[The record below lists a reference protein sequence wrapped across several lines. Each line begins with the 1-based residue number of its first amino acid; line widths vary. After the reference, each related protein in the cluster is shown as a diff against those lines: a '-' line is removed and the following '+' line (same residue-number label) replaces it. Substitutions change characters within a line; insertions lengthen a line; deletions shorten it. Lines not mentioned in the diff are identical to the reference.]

1 MEAERQA
8 EQATAARLEAE
19 RQRNDADRA
28 RAEADRPR
36 DLAEARSRELEAQL
50 FETAI
55 EQARSRRVTAESLL
69 GDGNP
74 DAALAVA
81 AAAFPERWR
90 DRWAEIQAASGAT
103 AVLWDAFAQARLVVA
118 LHGHEGEVFSAVFS
132 PDGRRILTASEDDT
146 ARLWDAETGAPG
158 PVLRG
163 HAGSVWSAVFSPDGR
178 RIVTASED
186 RTARLWPSGSLDEFM
201 DRVQRR
207 ARAARALSCQH
218 EVRYLSRRDACT
230 ADVPARP

>member
-8 EQATAARLEAE
+8 QEATDARREAE

-28 RAEADRPR
+28 RADADRQR
-36 DLAEARSRELEAQL
+36 DLAEERSRELEAQL

-69 GDGNP
+69 GDGKP

-103 AVLWDAFAQARLVVA
+103 AVLWDAFAQARLLVA
-118 LHGHEGEVFSAVFS
+118 LRGHKDRVLTAVFS
-132 PDGRRILTASEDDT
+132 PDGRRILTASFDRT

-158 PVLRG
+158 PALRG
-163 HAGSVWSAVFSPDGR
+163 HESAVWSAVFSPDGR
-178 RIVTASED
+178 WILTASAD
-186 RTARLWPSGSLDEFM
+186 RTARLWPGESLDAFI
-201 DRVQRR
+201 DRMQRR
-207 ARAARALSCQH
+207 ARAARALSCQQ
-218 EVRYLSRRDACT
+218 EVRYLIRRDACT

>member
-1 MEAERQA
+1 MEAKRQ
-8 EQATAARLEAE
+8 
-19 RQRNDADRA
+19 
-28 RAEADRPR
+28 R
-36 DLAEARSRELEAQL
+36 DLADARSRELEAQL

-55 EQARSRRVTAESLL
+55 EQARSRRVTAESLV

-90 DRWAEIQAASGAT
+90 DRWAEIAAASGAS
-103 AVLWDAFAQARLVVA
+103 AALWDAFVEARLVVA
-118 LHGHEGEVFSAVFS
+118 LRGHESWVQSAVFS
-132 PDGRRILTASEDDT
+132 PDGRRILTASWDGT

-163 HAGSVWSAVFSPDGR
+163 HEGRVRTAVFSPDGR
-178 RIVTASED
+178 RILTASGD
-186 RTARLWPSGSLDEFM
+186 RTARLWPGEFLDEFI
-201 DRVQRR
+201 DRMQRR
-207 ARAARALSCQH
+207 ARAARALSCEQ
-218 EVRYLSRRDACT
+218 EVRYLLRRDDCA